1 MLLVALLSFASTAA
15 AEEGL
20 MSLRSAAMGD
30 NVVGGAGANAA
41 LFHNPAGIAAV
52 QMYALELGYNTQ
64 LKSNH
69 HQIGLSIADSQTN
82 PNIAGGFSY
91 NFGFQKDKS
100 RGKGPAH
107 MQHDLR
113 AAAALPVIQDA
124 LVFGVTAH
132 YIFRNNMH
140 ATDDDRRLKD
150 HGFTL
155 DLGLMAKLGEK
166 FFLGVSTQNL
176 LQKKDLME
184 ARNIRAGF
192 AGIFGVF
199 RLLGEYGADLEGKQT
214 RHHAGGG
221 VEVMIQSFAL
231 RGGFRHVTA
240 NDFERHENLLS
251 LGAGFRSRSFGLD
264 VAYRQH
270 VQRRPDRFLGAS
282 LVLFL

>member
-1 MLLVALLSFASTAA
+1 MAGD
-15 AEEGL
+15 GL
-20 MSLRSAAMGD
+20 MSLRSAGMGD
-30 NVVGGAGANAA
+30 NVVGGAGANAS
-41 LFHNPAGIAAV
+41 LYHNPAAVAAV
-52 QMYALELGYNTQ
+52 RVYALELGYDTQ
-64 LKSNH
+64 LKSNQ
-69 HQIGLSIADSQTN
+69 HQLGLSIADSQTN
-82 PNIAGGFSY
+82 PSIAGGFAY
-91 NFGFQKDKS
+91 NLSFKKNKNRGD
-100 RGKGPAH
+100 GKGLEY

-124 LVFGVTAH
+124 LVLGVTAH

-140 ATDDDRRLKD
+140 ATEDDRRVKD

-251 LGAGFRSRSFGLD
+251 VGAGFRTRSVGLD

-270 VQRRPDRFLGAS
+270 VQRSPDRFLGAS